1 MAFSLS
7 CDKTIFTGARVKPAK
22 GSYPSAFQVEVS
34 SGGARFHLESDTF
47 DFAVVLEDEP
57 VAFTADVIRV
67 GGGSGFHVVKVVNF
81 QVLPAKRK

>member
-1 MAFSLS
+1 MAFSLN
-7 CDKTIFTGARVKPAK
+7 CDKAIFTGARVKAAK

-34 SGGARFHLESDTF
+34 SGGARFHLESDNF

-57 VAFTADVIRV
+57 VAFTSDIVRV
-67 GGGSGFHVVKVVNF
+67 GGGSGFHVVKVSNF